1 MLRDSV
7 LSKPLLILLW
17 SSLLAS
23 AAPNFVL
30 GFDYSQW
37 LFDRFRAM
45 ATDGSGAI
53 YLLRAETT
61 PGVNGLHSSVTKLSA
76 DGKSILWTNQL
87 QTEVSGMA
95 VDPSGGVYVTPIRGD
110 GAVTVAKLDAAGSG
124 IAWTSPILRPPQM
137 DFPLL
142 AVDAKGRAYTSLGA
156 KLVRLSADGSSIE
169 YSVTAAGTIYSIA
182 ADATGSAFV
191 TTDSLLTRFAP
202 DGSVG
207 FKALLATAAGQ
218 HVVLDANGNAVV
230 NTGGGLARFDANGG
244 LISSS
249 AFPAGTSAVLQSSF
263 ALDKAGNA
271 YIAGT
276 SQTAYYPVKN
286 TLAPCG
292 TQFLSVIAPDGTVL
306 QTTYLPGADSF
317 GTPSSI
323 SFGAD
328 GNMLMVLE
336 ASESFVPSRPSPL
349 SSGPAHP
356 TPVLTIP
363 MLLSLSPTATADL
376 FPFACISNAASHAF
390 GPVTAGELLELS
402 GSGLGPQQGA
412 QPNATLQTP
421 YPTRVSEVQ
430 VTFDGTPAPIL
441 WAQDG
446 QVNVVAPWSL
456 DTTRNTQVCVTYRD
470 VTLKCLSW
478 PTAGWTPGVFM
489 NYGTN
494 SFAVALNQDGS
505 VNSAANPAVSGS
517 IVSVFA
523 NGLGSITPQQA
534 DGALINLPLPNN
546 DFPATVQALVPD
558 PNFPR
563 GRIIEVAAE
572 VTYYGPA
579 PFRVAGISQVNFRL
593 NTNIGATYR
602 VGVAGGFSQVFRIVT
617 AQ

>member
-1 MLRDSV
+1 MF
-7 LSKPLLILLW
+7 SKPFLILVW

-30 GFDYSQW
+30 GFEYSQW

-61 PGVNGLHSSVTKLSA
+61 PGVNGVHSSVTKLSA
-76 DGKSILWTNQL
+76 DSKSILWTDQL

-110 GAVTVAKLDAAGSG
+110 GAVTVAKLDATGSG
-124 IAWTSPILRPPQM
+124 IAWTSPVLIPPPQL

-156 KLVRLSADGSSIE
+156 KLVRLSADGSAIE

-182 ADATGSAFV
+182 ADATGTAFV

-207 FKALLATAAGQ
+207 FKVTLANASGQ
-218 HVVLDANGNAVV
+218 HVVLDTNGHAVV
-230 NTGGGLARFDANGG
+230 NTGLGLARFDANGG

-249 AFPAGTSAVLQSSF
+249 AFPGAAFPAGTAGLLQASF

-271 YIAGT
+271 YVSGT

-292 TQFLSVIAPDGTVL
+292 TQFLSVIAPDGTLL

-317 GTPSSI
+317 GTPLSMSI
-323 SFGAD
+323 GAD
-328 GNMLMVLE
+328 GNVLLALE
-336 ASESFVPSRPSPL
+336 AAQSFVPSRPGPL
-349 SSGPAHP
+349 PAGQAP
-356 TPVLTIP
+356 TTPI
-363 MLLSLSPTATADL
+363 LLSLSPTATADP
-376 FPFACISNAASHAF
+376 FPLACITNAGSHAL

-402 GSGLGPQQGA
+402 GKRAWS
-412 QPNATLQTP
+412 ATRRANKRYSADA

-456 DTTRNTQVCVTYRD
+456 NTSRNTQVCVTYRE
-470 VTLKCLSW
+470 VALKCVSW

-489 NYGTN
+489 NYGTT
-494 SFAVALNQDGS
+494 FAVALNQDGS
-505 VNSAANPAVSGS
+505 VNSATNPAALGS
-517 IVSVFA
+517 VVSVFA

-534 DGALINLPLPNN
+534 DGALVDVPLPNN
-546 DFPATVQALVPD
+546 VFPATVKALVPD
-558 PNFPR
+558 PNSPR
-563 GRIIEVAAE
+563 GIGTMEVAAE
-572 VTYYGPA
+572 VLYYGPA

-593 NTNIGATYR
+593 NTNIAATYR
-602 VGVAGGFSQVFRIVT
+602 VGRGW
-617 AQ
+617 

>member
-1 MLRDSV
+1 MF
-7 LSKPLLILLW
+7 SKPFLTLLW

-30 GFDYSQW
+30 GFEYSQW

-61 PGVNGLHSSVTKLSA
+61 PGVNGVHSSVTKLSA
-76 DGKSILWTNQL
+76 DSKSILWTDQL

-110 GAVTVAKLDAAGSG
+110 GAVTVAKLDATGSG
-124 IAWTSPILRPPQM
+124 IAWTSPVLIQPPQL

-142 AVDAKGRAYTSLGA
+142 AVDARGRTYTSLGA
-156 KLVRLSADGSSIE
+156 KLVRLSADGSAIE

-182 ADATGSAFV
+182 ADATGAAFV

-207 FKALLATAAGQ
+207 FKVTLANASGQ
-218 HVVLDANGNAVV
+218 HVVLDTNGHAVV
-230 NTGGGLARFDANGG
+230 NTGLGLARFDANGE
-244 LISSS
+244 LISSA
-249 AFPAGTSAVLQSSF
+249 AFPGGTAGLLQASF

-271 YIAGT
+271 YVSGT
-276 SQTAYYPVKN
+276 SQNAYYPVKN

-317 GTPSSI
+317 GTPLSMSI
-323 SFGAD
+323 GAD
-328 GNMLMVLE
+328 GNVLLALE
-336 ASESFVPSRPSPL
+336 AAQSFVPSRTGPL
-349 SSGPAHP
+349 PAGQAP
-356 TPVLTIP
+356 TTPI
-363 MLLSLSPTATADL
+363 LLSLSPTATADP
-376 FPFACISNAASHAF
+376 FPLACITNAGSHAF

-402 GSGLGPQQGA
+402 GSGLGPQQGV
-412 QPNATLQTP
+412 QTNATLQTP
-421 YPTRVSEVQ
+421 YPTRVSDVQ
-430 VTFDGTPAPIL
+430 VTFDGNPAPIL
-441 WAQDG
+441 WTQDAQL
-446 QVNVVAPWSL
+446 NVVAPWSL
-456 DTTRNTQVCVTYRD
+456 NTSRNTQVCVTYRE
-470 VTLKCLSW
+470 VALKCVSW

-489 NYGTN
+489 NYGT

-505 VNSAANPAVSGS
+505 LNSATNPAASGS
-517 IVSVFA
+517 VVSVFA

-534 DGALINLPLPNN
+534 DGALVNLPLPYNV
-546 DFPATVQALVPD
+546 FPATVDALVPD
-558 PNFPR
+558 PNSPR
-563 GRIIEVAAE
+563 GIGTMEVAAE
-572 VTYYGPA
+572 VLYYGPA

-593 NTNIGATYR
+593 NANIAATYR
-602 VGVAGGFSQVFRIVT
+602 VSVAGGFSQVFKIFVT
-617 AQ
+617 PQ

>member
-1 MLRDSV
+1 MLEVFV
-7 LSKPLLILLW
+7 LSKPVLALLW
-17 SSLLAS
+17 ASLLAS

-61 PGVNGLHSSVTKLSA
+61 PGINGLRCSVTKLSA
-76 DGKSILWTNQL
+76 VGKSILWTNQL
-87 QTEVSGMA
+87 KTEVSGMA
-95 VDPSGGVYVTPIRGD
+95 VDPRGGVYVTPIRGD
-110 GAVTVAKLDAAGSG
+110 GAVTVAKLDATGSG
-124 IAWTSPILRPPQM
+124 IAWTSPILIPPPQF

-142 AVDAKGRAYTSLGA
+142 AVDAEGRSYISLGA
-156 KLVRLSADGSSIE
+156 KLVRLTADGSAIE

-182 ADATGSAFV
+182 ADATGAAFV

-207 FKALLATAAGQ
+207 FKATLANASGQ
-218 HVVLDANGNAVV
+218 HVILDTNGNAVV
-230 NTGGGLARFDANGG
+230 NTGLGLERFDANGG
-244 LISSS
+244 FISSS
-249 AFPAGTSAVLQSSF
+249 AFPAGTAGLLQASF

-271 YIAGT
+271 YVAGT
-276 SQTAYYPVKN
+276 SQSAYYPVKN

-317 GTPSSI
+317 GSPSSI
-323 SFGAD
+323 SFGPD
-328 GNMLMVLE
+328 ENVLVVLE
-336 ASESFVPSRPSPL
+336 AAPSFVPSRPGPL
-349 SSGPAHP
+349 PAGQAP
-356 TPVLTIP
+356 ATPI
-363 MLLSLSPTATADL
+363 LLSLSPTATADT
-376 FPFACISNAASHAF
+376 FPLACISNAGSHTF
-390 GPVTAGELLELS
+390 GPVTSGELLELS

-412 QPNATLQTP
+412 LPNATLQTP
-421 YPTRVSEVQ
+421 YPTRVSEVE
-430 VTFDGTPAPIL
+430 VTFDGTSAPIL

-456 DTTRNTQVCVTYRD
+456 NTTRNTQVCVTYRD
-470 VTLKCLSW
+470 VALKCVSW
-478 PTAGWTPGVFM
+478 PTAGWAPGVFM

-494 SFAVALNQDGS
+494 SAVALNQDGS
-505 VNSAANPAVSGS
+505 VNSATNPAVLGS

-534 DGALINLPLPNN
+534 EGALVNLPLANN
-546 DFPATVQALVPD
+546 VFLVTVQALVPD
-558 PNFPR
+558 PNSPR
-563 GRIIEVAAE
+563 GVGRIEVAAE
-572 VTYYGPA
+572 VTYNGPA

-593 NTNIGATYR
+593 NTNIGAIYR
-602 VGVAGGFSQVFRIVT
+602 VGVAGEFSQVFRIFVT
-617 AQ
+617 PQ

>member
-1 MLRDSV
+1 MLSNPFLV
-7 LSKPLLILLW
+7 LVW
-17 SSLLAS
+17 ASL
-23 AAPNFVL
+23 AACATPNFIL

-45 ATDGSGAI
+45 ATDGAGAI
-53 YLLRAETT
+53 YLLRDETT

-76 DGKSILWTNQL
+76 DGKSILWTDQL
-87 QTEVSGMA
+87 QTGVSGMA

-110 GAVTVAKLDAAGSG
+110 GAVTVAKLDPAGSG
-124 IAWTSPILRPPQM
+124 VAWTSPILIPPPQS

-142 AVDAKGRAYTSLGA
+142 ALDAKGRAYTSLGA
-156 KLVRLSADGSSIE
+156 NLVRLSADGGAIE

-182 ADATGSAFV
+182 ADATGAAFV
-191 TTDSLLTRFAP
+191 TTDRFLTRFAP

-207 FKALLATAAGQ
+207 FKASLATASGQ
-218 HVVLDANGNAVV
+218 HVALDANGNSVV

-244 LISSS
+244 LVSSS
-249 AFPAGTSAVLQSSF
+249 PFPLGTAGLLQTSF

-271 YIAGT
+271 YVAGT
-276 SQTAYYPVKN
+276 SQNAYYPVKN

-292 TQFLSVIAPDGTVL
+292 AQFLSVIAPDGTVL

-323 SFGAD
+323 SFGPD

-336 ASESFVPSRPSPL
+336 ASQSFVPSRSSPL
-349 SSGPAHP
+349 SSGPANP
-356 TPVLTIP
+356 TPTLTIP

-376 FPFACISNAASHAF
+376 FPLACISNAASSTF

-412 QPNATLQTP
+412 LPNATLQTP
-421 YPTRVSEVQ
+421 YPTRVSDVQ

-456 DTTRNTQVCVTYRD
+456 NTTRNTQVCVTYGD
-470 VTLKCLSW
+470 VALKCVSW

-489 NYGTN
+489 NSGTN
-494 SFAVALNQDGS
+494 FAAALNQDGS
-505 VNSAANPAVSGS
+505 VNSAANPAASGS

-534 DGALINLPLPNN
+534 DGALVNLPLPNN
-546 DFPATVQALVPD
+546 VFPATVQALVPD
-558 PNFPR
+558 PNSPR
-563 GRIIEVAAE
+563 GIGTMQVAAE
-572 VTYYGPA
+572 VTYNGPA
-579 PFRVAGISQVNFRL
+579 PFRVAGVSQINFRL

-602 VGVAGGFSQVFRIVT
+602 IGVAGGFSQVFRIFVT
-617 AQ
+617 PQ

>member
-1 MLRDSV
+1 M
-7 LSKPLLILLW
+7 LSKPFLALVW
-17 SSLLAS
+17 ASLLAS

-53 YLLRAETT
+53 FLLRAETT
-61 PGVNGLHSSVTKLSA
+61 PGVNGVHCSVTKLSA
-76 DGKSILWTNQL
+76 DGKSILWTDEL
-87 QTEVSGMA
+87 PSEVSGMA

-110 GAVTVAKLDAAGSG
+110 GAVTVAKLEATGSG
-124 IAWTSPILRPPQM
+124 IVWTSPILIPPPQL

-142 AVDAKGRAYTSLGA
+142 AVDAKGRAYTTLGA
-156 KLVRLSADGSSIE
+156 NLVRLSADGSAIE

-182 ADATGSAFV
+182 ADAAGAAFV

-207 FKALLATAAGQ
+207 YKATLATASGQ
-218 HVVLDANGNAVV
+218 HVVLDANGKAVV

-249 AFPAGTSAVLQSSF
+249 AFPAGTVGLLQTSF

-271 YIAGT
+271 YVAGT

-317 GTPSSI
+317 GSPSSL
-323 SFGAD
+323 SLGTD
-328 GNMLMVLE
+328 GDVLMVLE
-336 ASESFVPSRPSPL
+336 AAQSFVPSRPGPL
-349 SSGPAHP
+349 PAGQAP
-356 TPVLTIP
+356 TTA

-376 FPFACISNAASHAF
+376 FPLACISNAGSHTF

-412 QPNATLQTP
+412 LPNATLQTP

-446 QVNVVAPWSL
+446 QTNVVAPWSL
-456 DTTRNTQVCVTYRD
+456 NTTQNTQVCVTYSD
-470 VTLKCLSW
+470 VILKCVSW

-494 SFAVALNQDGS
+494 AFAVALNQDGS
-505 VNSAANPAVSGS
+505 VNSATNPAALGS
-517 IVSVFA
+517 LVSVFV

-534 DGALINLPLPNN
+534 DGALVNLPLPSNV
-546 DFPATVQALVPD
+546 FPATLQALVPD
-558 PNFPR
+558 PNSPR
-563 GRIIEVAAE
+563 GVGTMQVAAE
-572 VTYYGPA
+572 VTYNGPA
-579 PFRVAGISQVNFRL
+579 PFRVAGVSQINFRL
-593 NTNIGATYR
+593 NTNIGTTYR
-602 VGVAGGFSQVFRIVT
+602 VGVAGEFSQVFRIFVT
-617 AQ
+617 PQ

>member
-1 MLRDSV
+1 MLDVFV
-7 LSKPLLILLW
+7 LSKAFLALLW
-17 SSLLAS
+17 ASLLAS
-23 AAPNFVL
+23 ASPNFVL

-61 PGVNGLHSSVTKLSA
+61 SGVNGLHSSVTKLSA
-76 DGKSILWTNQL
+76 DGKSILWTDQL
-87 QTEVSGMA
+87 QTEVSGIA

-110 GAVTVAKLDAAGSG
+110 GAVTVAKLNATGSG
-124 IAWTSPILRPPQM
+124 IAWTSPTLIPPPQM

-142 AVDAKGRAYTSLGA
+142 AVDAEGRAYTSLGA
-156 KLVRLSADGSSIE
+156 KLVRLSTDGSVID
-169 YSVTAAGTIYSIA
+169 YSVTAAGAIYSIA
-182 ADATGSAFV
+182 ADATGAAFV

-207 FKALLATAAGQ
+207 FKANLATASGQ
-218 HVVLDANGNAVV
+218 YVVLDTSGNAVV
-230 NTGGGLARFDANGG
+230 NTGGGLARFDPNGA
-244 LISSS
+244 LISYS
-249 AFPAGTSAVLQSSF
+249 AFPAGTAGLLLPSF

-271 YIAGT
+271 YVSGT
-276 SQTAYYPVKN
+276 SQIAYYPVKN

-317 GTPSSI
+317 GSPSSI
-323 SFGAD
+323 SLGTD
-328 GNMLMVLE
+328 GNVLMALE
-336 ASESFVPSRPSPL
+336 AAQSFVPSRPGPL
-349 SSGPAHP
+349 PVGQAP
-356 TPVLTIP
+356 TTA

-376 FPFACISNAASHAF
+376 FPLACISNAGSHSF

-412 QPNATLQTP
+412 LPNATPQTP
-421 YPTRVSEVQ
+421 YPTLVSEVQ

-441 WAQDG
+441 WAQDR

-456 DTTRNTQVCVTYRD
+456 NTTRNTQVCVTYGD
-470 VTLKCLSW
+470 VALKCVSW

-494 SFAVALNQDGS
+494 FAVALNQDGS
-505 VNSAANPAVSGS
+505 VNSAANPAVLGS
-517 IVSVFA
+517 IVSIFA

-534 DGALINLPLPNN
+534 DGALVNLPLPNN
-546 DFPATVQALVPD
+546 VFSATVEALVPD
-558 PNFPR
+558 PNSPR
-563 GRIIEVAAE
+563 GVGTMQVAAE
-572 VTYYGPA
+572 VTYNGPA
-579 PFRVAGISQVNFRL
+579 PFRVVGISQVNFRL
-593 NTNIGATYR
+593 NTNIAATYR
-602 VGVAGGFSQVFRIVT
+602 VGVAGGFSQVFRIFVT
-617 AQ
+617 PQ